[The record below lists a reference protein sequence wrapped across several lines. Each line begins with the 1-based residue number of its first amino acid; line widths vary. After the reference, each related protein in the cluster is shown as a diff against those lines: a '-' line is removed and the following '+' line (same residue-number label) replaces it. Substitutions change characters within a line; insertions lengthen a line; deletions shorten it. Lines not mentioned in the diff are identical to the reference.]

1 MIWKINADIDT
12 LNQINQN
19 TLASM
24 LGIEI
29 VKIEGDT
36 IYSRMPVDSR
46 TKQPMGLL
54 HGGASGVLSETVG
67 SMASILCIE
76 NPLECQVVGIE
87 LNVSHLQSAKEG
99 FVYGQTRPIRVG
111 KTIHVWQTDIFD
123 EKKVQISSSRL
134 TVLVKHK

>member
-1 MIWKINADIDT
+1 MIWKINATPDA

-19 TLASM
+19 TLASA

-29 VKIEGDT
+29 VKIEGET
-36 IYSRMPVDSR
+36 IHSRMPVDAK

-54 HGGASGVLSETVG
+54 HGGASAALSETIG
-67 SMASILCIE
+67 SMASILCLE
-76 NPLECQVVGIE
+76 NPIEYQVVGIE
-87 LNVSHLQSAKEG
+87 LNVSHLQSAKKG
-99 FVYGQTRPIRVG
+99 FVYGQTKPVRIG

-123 EKKVQISSSRL
+123 ENSVQTASSRL